1 MQPYEPKIVTFSC
14 SFGWGYLVGR
24 EVLAL
29 RLKNWIP
36 VICSGKVDTTH
47 ILKAFRQGADGVLIL
62 GCPDGHCHFQDGNY
76 QTSKKVLLLQRV
88 LAEFGLDP
96 RRVRMEMAVDPEGRR
111 IPQLIKELSDTVRAL
126 DPAAAGIPPAPSANA
141 ERSMAAGEGG
151 V

>member
-62 GCPDGHCHFQDGNY
+62 GCPDGDCHFQDGNY
-76 QTSKKVLLLQRV
+76 QTRKKVHLLHKV
-88 LAEFGLDP
+88 LAGFGVEPERL
-96 RRVRMEMAVDPEGRR
+96 RIELGVDPEGQTIAKLAESLARDIR
-111 IPQLIKELSDTVRAL
+111 HLGPVRVA
-126 DPAAAGIPPAPSANA
+126 
-141 ERSMAAGEGG
+141 RAGEARKHGQALRA
-151 V
+151 